1 MCASQRA
8 AAGTHCTREEAGGN
22 VTVRA
27 LGRAGAHQAGPDLR
41 DVPAV
46 PLPLAF
52 HHSPEC
58 TSRLDTLPEGAGG
71 AQ

>member
-1 MCASQRA
+1 
-8 AAGTHCTREEAGGN
+8 